1 MFQYFWQSEQWPH
14 YRWRAE
20 DLLGPLAELRKKQ
33 GRLLGRVADLGFDEG
48 LRASALALEEDA
60 IQTAAIEGERL
71 DREKVRSSI
80 ALRLGLPS
88 ATLAPADRAVDGL
101 VEVLLDATRHH
112 DHPLDQKRLFGW
124 HAALF
129 PTGRSGLQSIT
140 VAAWRAAAMR
150 VVSGPFGKQKV
161 HYEAPPPERLPA
173 EMKAYFVWWEKSR
186 GEVDGLIRAALAHL
200 YFVAVHPFED
210 GNGRL
215 ARALSDLALAQDEG
229 TGRRFYSL
237 SAQIMKERQEYYR
250 ILERTQKKDGEC
262 TDWLL
267 WFFDCLKR
275 AIGGTEQ
282 ILAVVLSKARFWQKH
297 AEAALNERQKK
308 ILNRLLDAGPG
319 GFEGGLTT
327 RKYMALT
334 KTSRATAWREI
345 DDLLKQ
351 GLLTARPGGG
361 RSAAYDVD
369 NTTRSNKVNDQT
381 VTRIGDN

>member
-1 MFQYFWQSEQWPH
+1 V
-14 YRWRAE
+14 
-20 DLLGPLAELRKKQ
+20 AELRKKQ
-33 GRLLGRVADLGFDEG
+33 GRLLGLVANLGFDEG

-71 DREKVRSSI
+71 DRETVRSSI
-80 ALRLGLPS
+80 ALHLGLPT
-88 ATLAPADRAVDGL
+88 ATLTPADRLVDGL
-101 VEVLLDATRHH
+101 VEVLLDATSHCDR
-112 DHPLDQKRLFGW
+112 PMDQKRLFGW

-129 PTGRSGLQSIT
+129 PTGHSGLQSIT
-140 VAAWRAAAMR
+140 VAAWRTSAMQ

-161 HYEAPPPERLPA
+161 HYEAPPPERLPI
-173 EMKAYFVWWEKSR
+173 EMKAYFAWWKDSQ
-186 GEVDGLIRAALAHL
+186 GAVDGLIRAALAHL
-200 YFVAVHPFED
+200 YFVTIHPFED

-215 ARALSDLALAQDEG
+215 GRALSDLALAQDEG
-229 TGRRFYSL
+229 TGQRFYSL

-250 ILERTQKKDGEC
+250 ILEQTQKNDGDC

-275 AIGGTEQ
+275 TIGGAEQ
-282 ILAVVLSKARFWQKH
+282 ITVVVLLKAKFWQKH
-297 AEAALNERQKK
+297 AKATLNERQKK

-334 KTSRATAWREI
+334 KTTRATAGQEI

-361 RSAAYDVD
+361 RSITCDVD
-369 NTTRSNKVNDQT
+369 WRD
-381 VTRIGDN
+381 